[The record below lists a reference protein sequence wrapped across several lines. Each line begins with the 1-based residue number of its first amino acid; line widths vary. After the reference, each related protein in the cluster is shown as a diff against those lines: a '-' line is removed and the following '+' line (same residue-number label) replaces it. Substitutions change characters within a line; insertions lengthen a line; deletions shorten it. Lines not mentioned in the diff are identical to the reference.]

1 MDDQYE
7 SRNLNLDE
15 VLQIQS
21 MQTPI
26 SYDNI
31 LVAATQSGSML
42 LYDLRQR
49 QHILRDD
56 NVFAGQ
62 RGAVSAMC
70 IGKDAF
76 SMTVGTLGGYIATY
90 DIRYGV
96 QAALF
101 KHHLNWPVLAMAS
114 YRRQN
119 LSGQY
124 YYCTMV
130 SLGGPQ
136 FEMCQ
141 MNMETG

>member
-21 MQTPI
+21 MQTPT

-96 QAALF
+96 
-101 KHHLNWPVLAMAS
+101 
-114 YRRQN
+114 
-119 LSGQY
+119 
-124 YYCTMV
+124 
-130 SLGGPQ
+130 
-136 FEMCQ
+136 
-141 MNMETG
+141 